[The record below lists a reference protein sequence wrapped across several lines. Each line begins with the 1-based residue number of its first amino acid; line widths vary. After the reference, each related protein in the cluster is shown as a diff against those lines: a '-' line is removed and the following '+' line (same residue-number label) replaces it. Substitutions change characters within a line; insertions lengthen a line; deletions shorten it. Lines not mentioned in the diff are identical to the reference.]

1 MHRPDSIED
10 ILSRLIPPA
19 LSESGQA
26 RMEAMIDELA
36 GPQTAAHPE
45 APAFRP
51 YLPSSRPPIRWRM
64 VGGIAAAAAIMLGA
78 LIAGQRQL
86 APSAS
91 FATVTRPAFPA
102 LTLLE
107 ESGRVDDASNAGTVE
122 ESDGTSLQAWKYHV
136 VEKDRMK
143 DRQTGLVVEV
153 SQPRDE
159 FLLMPVS
166 AF

>member
-1 MHRPDSIED
+1 
-10 ILSRLIPPA
+10 
-19 LSESGQA
+19 
-26 RMEAMIDELA
+26 
-36 GPQTAAHPE
+36 
-45 APAFRP
+45 
-51 YLPSSRPPIRWRM
+51 M
-64 VGGIAAAAAIMLGA
+64 VGGIAAAAAITLAA
-78 LIAGQRQL
+78 LIVGQYQT
-86 APSAS
+86 APPSTI
-91 FATVTRPAFPA
+91 ATVTRPIKPS

-107 ESGRVDDASNAGTVE
+107 ETGRVDDASNAGTVE

-143 DRQTGLVVEV
+143 DRATGLVVEV